1 MPQAEEF
8 RTTPFTVAV
17 SEDVLAD
24 VQSRL
29 ARTRWPTPPGGR
41 GQWGFGSSLPYMQ
54 RLVDHWRERY
64 DWRRW
69 EAAINRFPQQIV
81 TIDGIGIHMIAEPG
95 SGANPL
101 PLVLTH
107 GWPGSFVEYLDI
119 IEPLAHPERFG
130 GNAEDGFTVIV
141 PSLPGYGFSA
151 APARPM
157 GPADVGELWG
167 KLMRG
172 LGYDRYVAHG
182 SDWGSLVTTW
192 LALDHGEGLQAIH
205 LTGGGIRA
213 PWTYAA
219 NPLVAEEETFLQ
231 ELAARWQGETAY
243 QAIQSTKPLTLSYGL
258 TDSPAG
264 LAAWIVEKFHS
275 WTHRAS
281 DDEPPIDFD
290 RLITNIMMHWLPGP
304 GPASWMYVFIHGQLP
319 PGRRV
324 EVPTAFTYFPGDFG
338 VQPPERILQRSYN
351 LRALDVAPSGGH
363 FPGLENGPA
372 LVAALRRNFAAFR

>member
-29 ARTRWPTPPGGR
+29 ARTGGR
-41 GQWGFGSSLPYMQ
+41 GQWGFGSSLTYMQ

-69 EAAINRFPQQIV
+69 EAAINRFSQQIV

-167 KLMRG
+167 KPMAATGDRWSQ
-172 LGYDRYVAHG
+172 LGSRSIMA
-182 SDWGSLVTTW
+182 
-192 LALDHGEGLQAIH
+192 
-205 LTGGGIRA
+205 RA
-213 PWTYAA
+213 CR
-219 NPLVAEEETFLQ
+219 Q
-231 ELAARWQGETAY
+231 
-243 QAIQSTKPLTLSYGL
+243 
-258 TDSPAG
+258 
-264 LAAWIVEKFHS
+264 
-275 WTHRAS
+275 
-281 DDEPPIDFD
+281 
-290 RLITNIMMHWLPGP
+290 
-304 GPASWMYVFIHGQLP
+304 
-319 PGRRV
+319 
-324 EVPTAFTYFPGDFG
+324 FT
-338 VQPPERILQRSYN
+338 
-351 LRALDVAPSGGH
+351 
-363 FPGLENGPA
+363 
-372 LVAALRRNFAAFR
+372 